1 MDRGGAVSILPG
13 ITIGSHSVIGAC
25 SVVTHDVPDW
35 AVVAGNPAKIIRY
48 RKESGI
54 G

>member
-1 MDRGGAVSILPG
+1 
-13 ITIGSHSVIGAC
+13 VIGAC

-35 AVVAGNPAKIIRY
+35 AIVAGNPAKVIRF
-48 RKESGI
+48 RKELEI